1 MFQKFKITILRI
13 AMVDKWC
20 ARMNVEFDSAWLL
33 CGEGKNQFYKG
44 SGNGTLCS
52 GHDGHSHAHEI
63 LNWMRF
69 GLNSS

>member
-1 MFQKFKITILRI
+1 
-13 AMVDKWC
+13 
-20 ARMNVEFDSAWLL
+20 MNVEFDSAWLL